1 MKHIIMKRS
10 TALTAGTHPAPTA
23 DMKGSRKLHPQSREP
38 IGEPRLRPV
47 QAQGDRAAPKEAAQ
61 KEAAVPAALVPAI
74 SEDKAPGAART
85 RREQA
90 DRAAVAADAEKT
102 GS

>member
-1 MKHIIMKRS
+1 MTVGSHQ
-10 TALTAGTHPAPTA
+10 GPTA
-23 DMKGSRKLHPQSREP
+23 DMKGTRKLHPHSCER
-38 IGEPRLRPV
+38 IGELRLRPV